1 MLPTSYVSEQ
11 DIEYLY
17 VKDIFDKRLQLNAT
31 EDVIDNIY
39 KTYKGELES
48 MTLEQSSKDRILGYL
63 SVEEK
68 LRKIIIRQRIFRF
81 MKVLQRQESF
91 WKMQD
96 SL

>member
-68 LRKIIIRQRIFRF
+68 NWGKL
-81 MKVLQRQESF
+81 
-91 WKMQD
+91 
-96 SL
+96 

>member
-1 MLPTSYVSEQ
+1 
-11 DIEYLY
+11 
-17 VKDIFDKRLQLNAT
+17 
-31 EDVIDNIY
+31 
-39 KTYKGELES
+39 

-68 LRKIIIRQRIFRF
+68 IEENYNQTTDFRF